1 MCLHTTNPHRLPQPH
16 PLSEWPPS
24 QETAKPPPTTHP
36 KVPAPRPT
44 HPQGRSGT
52 EPEQA
57 LEANKPP
64 PRAPRESPILPR
76 ASSARAGSVPR
87 SHHPR
92 PTLQT
97 PSPKETHRLFEK
109 RTSRATNPWTAI
121 VSANPSSS
129 SHEQSAQCPHQNQRH
144 HDRLAATGDP
154 NDPRPSGTTARPELP
169 PMRSRTGC
177 LVVRPDA
184 PHRRHRSRLL
194 RLNPHCPSSNRNRTF
209 QPHPRKT

>member
-1 MCLHTTNPHRLPQPH
+1 VRHRPYQTRGPPGPNLNQRPQAAATPGRARV
-16 PLSEWPPS
+16 PR
-24 QETAKPPPTTHP
+24 AIPTSP
-36 KVPAPRPT
+36 GS
-44 HPQGRSGT
+44 PQGTNDSGT
-52 EPEQA
+52 GQ
-57 LEANKPP
+57 
-64 PRAPRESPILPR
+64 PRKRTVRHRPYRNQR
-76 ASSARAGSVPR
+76 ASLEPY
-87 SHHPR
+87 R
-92 PTLQT
+92 PQRGEQKIT
-97 PSPKETHRLFEK
+97 PHRLFEK